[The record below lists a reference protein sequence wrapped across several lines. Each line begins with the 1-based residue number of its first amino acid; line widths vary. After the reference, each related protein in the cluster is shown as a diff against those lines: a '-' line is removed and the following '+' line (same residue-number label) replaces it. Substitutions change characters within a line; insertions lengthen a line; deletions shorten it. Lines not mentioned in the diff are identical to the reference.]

1 MYFKQENHQNSN
13 ESLRGLSLHV
23 CPCAQV
29 SLVCALGHT
38 CALPDRALQEGAE
51 KGAGVALSQML
62 SHCTRFLQ
70 LGLTQSVQG
79 MCLFRVSHEKEAPK
93 VGAATEGVERESRS
107 RENVFTGGHKL
118 TLCHVHLL
126 FPVSDK

>member
-1 MYFKQENHQNSN
+1 MSV
-13 ESLRGLSLHV
+13 HV
-23 CPCAQV
+23 GKSSWFVHWDTRVPCLTERFRKEQ
-29 SLVCALGHT
+29 
-38 CALPDRALQEGAE
+38 RR

-62 SHCTRFLQ
+62 PHCTRFLQ

-79 MCLFRVSHEKEAPK
+79 KCLFRVSQGEGGGPE
-93 VGAATEGVERESRS
+93 VGAATERVGREGRS

-118 TLCHVHLL
+118 ALCHVHLL